1 MGDTLLVAD
10 GDRHG
15 GGEVALALDV
25 GGTKIAGGLVT
36 GDGAVLATDR
46 EDTPGARADADDVF
60 QAVERLVRR
69 LLALP
74 DADRVEVVGIGSAAP
89 VHLAE
94 GAVSPVNIPAWRRFP
109 LVDRVRSLLGGRRP
123 VLLCGDGPA
132 YAAAEHWL
140 GAARGFDDA
149 ICLVVSTGVGGGLV
163 SGGRL
168 LPGPS
173 GNAGHL
179 GHVVVDVDGDPCA
192 CGSVGCVE
200 SIASGPSM
208 VRWARDQGWSGPGTA
223 TAQDLA
229 GAARSGEP
237 IPVAAFDRAAR
248 ALAAGIVSAAALTE
262 VRVAVVGGGVA
273 QAGPLLFAPLREHLA
288 GYARLPF
295 LRGLLVRAGEVS
307 RDGGLLGA
315 ARVAFAARGDADP
328 RRRSGSGEIRSREP
342 RRGG

>member
-1 MGDTLLVAD
+1 MGDTRSAAE
-10 GDRHG
+10 GGHG
-15 GGEVALALDV
+15 GRKVALALDI

-36 GDGAVLATDR
+36 SDGGVLATDR
-46 EDTPGARADADDVF
+46 EDTPRGPVDADDVF
-60 QAVERLVRR
+60 HAVERLVRR

-74 DADRVEVVGIGSAAP
+74 AADRVEVVGIGSAAP

-109 LVDRVRSLLGGRRP
+109 LVDRVRSLLGGRCP

-168 LPGPS
+168 LTGPS
-173 GNAGHL
+173 GNGGHL
-179 GHVVVDVDGDPCA
+179 GHVVVDVDGEVCP
-192 CGSVGCVE
+192 CGSIGCVE

-208 VRWARDQGWSGPGTA
+208 VRWARDQGWAGRETA
-223 TAQDLA
+223 TARDLA
-229 GAARSGEP
+229 EAARSGDP

-273 QAGPLLFAPLREHLA
+273 RAGRVLFAPLRGHLA
-288 GYARLPF
+288 DYARLPF
-295 LRGLLVRAGEVS
+295 LRGLLLRAGEVA

-315 ARVAFAARGDADP
+315 ARVAFGSRGERPVA
-328 RRRSGSGEIRSREP
+328 
-342 RRGG
+342 